1 MIDFDRAIAL
11 IGEQATPIGSEQVAL
26 ADAAGRVLAQDL
38 VARSCAPRSA
48 VSAMDGYAVI
58 QASTMPGQW
67 LELMGESRAG
77 ARLDGNLDAGQAA
90 RIFTGAPLPAGA
102 DYVIMQEYAE
112 RDGTRVRFA
121 EGYGPAGHVRAA
133 GSDFAEG
140 ALLVPAGTRL
150 SPRAMIAAAAA
161 DVAEVSV
168 ACVPKV
174 AIIGTGDELAPPGC
188 AHEREDAIPESVSFG
203 VAAMAESMG
212 ARITLRET
220 AEDDLEA
227 LVAAAGRA
235 LEASDLVIVTGG
247 ASVGERD
254 FAKPMFEAHGLD
266 LIFNKVA
273 IKPGKPVWLGRA
285 GGKMVLGLPGNPT
298 SAMVTAALFL
308 RPVLAKLQGASIESV
323 QCWRPMTIAAPLAA
337 TGSRETFVRA
347 RWEAN
352 GIAPVTN
359 QDSGAQAALLK
370 ADWLIRC
377 PANQAGLPAGA
388 QVSALEF

>member
-11 IGEQATPIGSEQVAL
+11 IGEQAAPIGSEQVAL
-26 ADAAGRVLAQDL
+26 AYAAGRVLAQDL
-38 VARSCAPRSA
+38 VARSCAPRGA

-58 QASTMPGQW
+58 EAVTKPGEWQ
-67 LELMGESRAG
+67 ELVGESRAG
-77 ARLDGNLDAGQAA
+77 ARFDGTLHAGQAA

-112 RDGTRVRFA
+112 RDGDRVCFA
-121 EGYGPAGHVRAA
+121 EGYGPASHVRAA

-150 SPRAMIAAAAA
+150 TPRAMIAAAAA
-161 DVAEVSV
+161 DVAQVTV
-168 ACVPKV
+168 AQRPRA
-174 AIIGTGDELAPPGC
+174 AIIGTGDELAPPGT
-188 AHEREDAIPESVSFG
+188 AHLRPDAIPESVSFG

-212 ARITLRET
+212 ARIALRET

-298 SAMVTAALFL
+298 SAMVTATLFL
-308 RPVLAKLQGASIESV
+308 KPILARMQGMPIETV
-323 QCWRPMTIAAPLAA
+323 QHWHRMPLAAPLGS
-337 TGSRETFVRA
+337 TGDRETFTRA
-347 RWEAN
+347 HWDSK
-352 GIAPVTN
+352 GLTPVSN
-359 QDSGAQAALLK
+359 QESGAQAALLK

-377 PANQAGLPAGA
+377 PAGGPEMAVGDW
-388 QVSALEF
+388 VSALEF